1 MAQPQIVATQCLA
14 AGSSLPRSSVFV
26 GLRTHDTLGA
36 HAASDHDEDKRADQA
51 YEALYQWLGISTS
64 APAWLVGV
72 VSTPDGCC
80 DTPISKPSCCERCQ
94 KEVDRRMP
102 TLHSLRDATKA
113 LHELFAH
120 AFNNSDRSDAWASS
134 WRVGDPNNVPYN
146 HHAAIQLMIENARF
160 LRECGAL
167 LHECLEE
174 GSNAPDAVEAW
185 MRAWSMHKRLRRL
198 SQQVP
203 WWADLTERYGQLS
216 APLGGA
222 DSEPGL

>member
-1 MAQPQIVATQCLA
+1 MTQPQIVATQCVA
-14 AGSSLPRSSVFV
+14 TGSSLARSSGFV
-26 GLRTHDTLGA
+26 DLGLYGTLDSR
-36 HAASDHDEDKRADQA
+36 AASDQNEDVGVDQA
-51 YEALYQWLGISTS
+51 YEALYQWLGRSTS

-72 VSTPDGCC
+72 VSAPEGCC
-80 DTPISKPSCCERCQ
+80 DAPVAKPACCEHCQ

-102 TLHSLRDATKA
+102 SLNSLRDATKA

-120 AFNNSDRSDAWASS
+120 AFSNSDRSDAWASS

-146 HHAAIQLMIENARF
+146 HHAAIQLMGENARF

-167 LHECLEE
+167 LRECLED
-174 GSNAPDAVEAW
+174 GSNTPDAVEAW

-222 DSEPGL
+222 DS